1 VPAIPQGV
9 TSLRS
14 GELSVTFHI
23 PFESAETAFEIHKMQ
38 KKLCRIDI
46 YLEEE

>member
-1 VPAIPQGV
+1 
-9 TSLRS
+9 
-14 GELSVTFHI
+14 LSVTFHI

-38 KKLCRIDI
+38 SKAVRLDI